1 MRYDAFEIK
10 KGAVLRIYNESNSN
24 YNEIKKNSFTTEI
37 VNNAFNDGTES
48 ITFKT
53 KSNTSTLVNNVVI
66 QYNKTTVNQIMYCN
80 GGLYLPSSPALTFN
94 SSAALN
100 TPAYSIFVDDDNL
113 YIRNGKDT
121 DKSIH
126 FDYAKELVYYAFFK
140 MNRFEN
146 YSYVPLKVAGN
157 ITLTTNNS
165 YIQFPDSTQQSSAF
179 TGAGTLLAGS
189 YTNTSLTLDSNGK
202 ITKIESGA
210 SGGTPTLEQ
219 VLGKDNKSGNY
230 SIYMTATK
238 PIYFGTAYIN
248 ANGAD
253 LEIVNYTTNATI
265 SLYTA
270 NGIFARL
277 NSSGQFT
284 ALSFNVPS
292 DYRIK
297 ENIEPL
303 NETINVDNLKPV
315 KYFNKQTKRED
326 MGLVA
331 HELQEVFPFL
341 VNGEKDGK
349 DYQSVNYNG
358 LIPVL
363 IKEIQDLKQEI
374 KSLKNLFLKKID

>member
-1 MRYDAFEIK
+1 
-10 KGAVLRIYNESNSN
+10 
-24 YNEIKKNSFTTEI
+24 

-94 SSAALN
+94 SSAASAASD
-100 TPAYSIFVDDDNL
+100 TPAYNIFVDDDNL

-121 DKSIH
+121 DKSIF

-146 YSYVPLKVAGN
+146 YSYVPLKVGGN

-165 YIQFPDSTQQSSAF
+165 YIQFPDSTKQSSAF
-179 TGAGTLLAGS
+179 TGAGAFVGS
-189 YTNTSLTLDSNGK
+189 YTNTSLTLDSHGK
-202 ITKIESGA
+202 ITDIKSGA
-210 SGGTPTLEQ
+210 SVGTPTLAE
-219 VLGKDNKSGNY
+219 VLSKDFKTGNNIIQITTGY
-230 SIYMTATK
+230 HISF
-238 PIYFGTAYIN
+238 PSSSNGSAYIVRE
-248 ANGAD
+248 GEELQIVCAD
-253 LEIVNYTTNATI
+253 IVKLRAGTYNAT
-265 SLYTA
+265 L
-270 NGIFARL
+270 
-277 NSSGQFT
+277 SSTDGTFT

-303 NETINVDNLKPV
+303 DDTINVDNLKPV